1 MPAVNVLKTQNA
13 SLKAQRDSARAERDA
28 ALKEVADLKKEREIS
43 KAEWTALQN
52 EDVRVAQ
59 ILQLKKRI
67 EDEQAA
73 RQKAGKKVSD
83 AQAELG
89 YANEVNVK
97 LEKQNAALE
106 TQATEQLLNVRTA
119 HKAQREKWDA
129 ERERLTTA
137 IAESTEIAKALT
149 ERNLRLARE
158 RNDAVECLKSPQ
170 EGDYKHSKVLEEQ
183 TAGAETASE
192 RLVETELRETCD
204 DLREQLN
211 IYMAAGTQLLTERA
225 NLQEQILAL
234 SDSLE
239 DALYELGRRDAP
251 SPSEA
256 TDAEPP
262 DAETRYVPTKKGWMA
277 KLDELNAEEEAAH
290 ENATIAN
297 EERLG

>member
-1 MPAVNVLKTQNA
+1 MLKTQNE
-13 SLKAQRDSARAERDA
+13 SLRAQRDKAITERDV

-43 KAEWTALQN
+43 KAEWAALQD

-73 RQKAGKKVSD
+73 RQKAGKQVSD
-83 AQAELG
+83 VQAELG
-89 YANEVNVK
+89 YANEVNTK
-97 LEKQNAALE
+97 LEKRNAELE
-106 TQATEQLLNVRTA
+106 TQATEQLLKVRTA
-119 HKAQREKWDA
+119 HKEQRQKWDA

-158 RNDAVECLKSPQ
+158 RNDAV
-170 EGDYKHSKVLEEQ
+170 DYSKVLEEQ
-183 TAGAETASE
+183 TAGAETQSE
-192 RLVETELRETCD
+192 RLLRETCD

-211 IYMAAGTQLLTERA
+211 IYMAAATQLLTERA
-225 NLQEQILAL
+225 DLQEQLLAL
-234 SDSLE
+234 SDSLD
-239 DALYELGRRDAP
+239 DALYKLAH
-251 SPSEA
+251 PSEA

-290 ENATIAN
+290 ENATTAN
-297 EERLG
+297 TEHLG